1 MHNRSKGYVVFM
13 KTEHVENF
21 CIVFF
26 SFGFE
31 DILIFRK
38 CFIRKI
44 SELGCYDLKL
54 FPQEV

>member
-1 MHNRSKGYVVFM
+1 M
-13 KTEHVENF
+13 KMELVENIS
-21 CIVFF
+21 IVFF

-38 CFIRKI
+38 CFMWKI

-54 FPQEV
+54 FLQKV